1 VGDQVQLEIIQYGD
15 VIQPLEVELVEVVE
29 LVQELME
36 VLEVL
41 VVGDKEI

>member
-1 VGDQVQLEIIQYGD
+1 VEDQVQLELIQYGD
-15 VIQPLEVELVEVVE
+15 AIQPLEVELVEVVE